1 MKRLYADL
9 HIHTALSPCGDH
21 GMSPPAIVR
30 AASRAGLDLIAIC
43 DHNAAGN
50 IAAVQQAAA
59 GVVGAP
65 VVIAG
70 MEITTAEEVH
80 ILGLFPTG
88 EAALAV
94 EATVQSSLPRADRTY
109 SRRFGRQE
117 LMDAGGAV
125 TGLCPVMLAASTS
138 LNLTAAIAL
147 VKRHDG
153 LAVACHVD
161 RPSFSVTS
169 QLGFIPPDAGFDA
182 IEMSPQ
188 AWEARIESFRSLHLP
203 MIFSSDSHYPSQI
216 GGVKMAMAINEPSFD
231 ELRRAFEEGPS
242 SA

>member
-1 MKRLYADL
+1 
-9 HIHTALSPCGDH
+9 
-21 GMSPPAIVR
+21 MSPPAIVR
-30 AASRAGLDLIAIC
+30 AASRAGLNLIAIC
-43 DHNAAGN
+43 DHNAAAN
-50 IAAVQQAAA
+50 AAAVQQAAV

-70 MEITTAEEVH
+70 MEITTAEEIH
-80 ILGLFPTG
+80 ILGLFPSA

-94 EATVQSSLPRADRTY
+94 EAAVQATLPRADRSY
-109 SRRFGRQE
+109 YRRFGRQE
-117 LMDAGGAV
+117 LMDAAGAV
-125 TGLCPVMLAASTS
+125 IGLCPAMLAASTS
-138 LNLTAAIAL
+138 FDLPAAIAL

-182 IEMSPQ
+182 IETSPQ
-188 AWEARIESFRSLHLP
+188 ALEARIESFRSLRLP

-216 GGVKMAMAINEPSFD
+216 GGVKMAMAIDEPSFD
-231 ELRRAFEEGPS
+231 EVRRAFEEGPS
-242 SA
+242 RA